1 MLLVVELFEMC
12 HAQLQISPEHCHNS
26 LFEEKISLQIVPI
39 QGTTKNS
46 QVETERGSS
55 IDSSSDELH
64 GLIVYT
70 HGCIDFF
77 HS

>member
-1 MLLVVELFEMC
+1 MIKE
-12 HAQLQISPEHCHNS
+12 NS
-26 LFEEKISLQIVPI
+26 KQMKTINQSLQIVPI

-77 HS
+77 HSWVNV